1 MKILY
6 VCSLF
11 CQKNSSAAIRN
22 MSLVDGLVKN
32 GNEVRV
38 VTLAVNEAE
47 QNQLYKTISCDISFL
62 GETSNTEGISFS
74 QGLIKRFKVFNVLF
88 NKIRP
93 FLFFPD
99 THKRFID
106 LFQPENF
113 GNYDI
118 IVSSSDTKSSH
129 FAALKLKLARPQINW
144 IQIWGDPWAEDVT
157 LDRISKNRIRNKEHY
172 LLNKADKV
180 VYISKITKEHIAN
193 KYPMFSAKIEYIPR
207 SYFVPIYNNNIP
219 QTKFRFLYTGV
230 LSHGRNIGLFF
241 EWFSTNLDVLSN
253 SIDIFGSISED
264 MAMNFSKY
272 SNINFKGSVNYE
284 DILEEYR
291 VTDVLLL
298 IGNSKDST
306 QIPGKLYDYLGTNLP
321 ILCVMYSKDEPVTRF
336 LKQFEQCFIVTY
348 DELQRDSVD
357 LEYFHRFI
365 RKRYDPVQAFRS
377 ETVANE
383 FCKLIG

>member
-6 VCSLF
+6 ICSLF

-22 MSLVDGLVKN
+22 MSLVDGLAKN
-32 GNEVRV
+32 GHEVRV
-38 VTLAVNEAE
+38 VTLAVNETE

-62 GETSNTEGISFS
+62 GETGNTEGISFS
-74 QGLIKRFKVFNVLF
+74 QRLIKRSKVFKVLF

-106 LFQPENF
+106 LLRPENF
-113 GNYDI
+113 EDYDL

-144 IQIWGDPWAEDVT
+144 IQIWGDPWAEDVN
-157 LDRISKNRIRNKEHY
+157 LDRISKNRIRDKEHY
-172 LLNKADKV
+172 LLDKADKV
-180 VYISKITKEHIAN
+180 VYISKITKEYIAN
-193 KYPMFSAKIEYIPR
+193 KYPMFRTKIAYIPR
-207 SYFVPIYNNNIP
+207 SYFVPIYNRDIP
-219 QTKFRFLYTGV
+219 QTNFRFLYTGV

-241 EWFSTNLDVLSN
+241 EWFSTKLDLQSN

-264 MAMNFSKY
+264 MVLDFSNY

-284 DILEEYR
+284 DILEEYKI
-291 VTDVLLL
+291 TDVLIL

-321 ILCVMYSKDEPVTRF
+321 ILCVMYSKNEPVAKF
-336 LKQFEQCFIVTY
+336 LEQFEQCFIVTY
-348 DELQRDSVD
+348 DELQKDSVD

-365 RKRYDPVQAFRS
+365 RKRYEPVQAFRS

-383 FCKLIG
+383 FCKLI